1 VSTNIKFRPLTA
13 VCLVLAIA
21 FAIVGVVYFTSTAS
35 ALPSFLPGHQASSA
49 HHHTKHGI
57 AMIGLAV
64 LAVIGAWF
72 TTAPAAGSS
81 QRG

>member
-1 VSTNIKFRPLTA
+1 VSTNFKFRPLTA
-13 VCLVLAIA
+13 VCLALAIA
-21 FAIVGVVYFTSTAS
+21 FVIIGIVYFTSTAS
-35 ALPSFLPGHQASSA
+35 ALPSFLPGHQAGSA

-72 TTAPAAGSS
+72 TTAPGARSS